1 MGFELTWL
9 SLEKREKLL
18 HWRKAASGG
27 FRLLLQVSDRAPSFL
42 LFDQTQVALGRQNA
56 GVFRANFQ
64 KGFAVV
70 PPRKT
75 IDGVCAV
82 QRKSVRI
89 RQGVP
94 KLLETDGRFLLPF
107 RPQ

>member
-9 SLEKREKLL
+9 SLEKNSFTGAR
-18 HWRKAASGG
+18 
-27 FRLLLQVSDRAPSFL
+27 RLRLRWLSPSIAGERPRAVFPPL
-42 LFDQTQVALGRQNA
+42 YQTQVALGRQNA
-56 GVFRANFQ
+56 RVFRANFH

-89 RQGVP
+89 RRGVP
-94 KLLETDGRFLLPF
+94 KVLETDGRFLLPF